1 MFQYL
6 YFSLYFI
13 KLAFLLI
20 LIVYLHR
27 CLKDF
32 ICHAEFL
39 AEDLHFLIKFA
50 TIFSYFLHL
59 LLAKQY
65 PSLVQV

>member
-20 LIVYLHR
+20 LIFVHLHR

-32 ICHAEFL
+32 ICRAGFET
-39 AEDLHFLIKFA
+39 EDLHYLISFT
-50 TIFSYFLHL
+50 TIFSIISHL
-59 LLAKQY
+59 L
-65 PSLVQV
+65 